1 MARIKGLRTKIPP
14 TLKDRLS
21 DILLKLNLQ
30 KEKLEQIT
38 ERLCQRDDE
47 IFQRC
52 IGAHIAGD
60 EDHAKIYANE
70 CAEVRN
76 MFKIAKS
83 VQLAL
88 EKVII
93 RLETVEQ
100 FGEALNYIAPVMEVV
115 KEIKGEISGVIPE
128 VAGELEKVTSILADL
143 SAETGQVP
151 TTDFEV
157 QVASEEARRVLE
169 ESKSVADQRVREQFP
184 ELPFQESLNSNVE
197 IKEVEQRE
205 RLEEPLLEQVL
216 SYIETH
222 QGRVSITECAQ
233 TLSRSPSDVI
243 RAIGQLKEEGRVIVE

>member
-1 MARIKGLRTKIPP
+1 MAKIKGLRTKIPP
-14 TLKDRLS
+14 TFKERLS
-21 DILLKLNLQ
+21 DILFKLNLQ

-38 ERLCQRDDE
+38 ERLCQRDNE
-47 IFQRC
+47 IIQRC
-52 IGAHIAGD
+52 IGAYMTGD

-76 MFKIAKS
+76 MFKIAKG

-100 FGEALNYIAPVMEVV
+100 FGDVLTHIAPVMGVV
-115 KEIKGEISGVIPE
+115 REIKKEISGLIPE

-151 TTDFEV
+151 TSDFEV

-184 ELPFQESLNSNVE
+184 ELPFQEYLGSDVE
-197 IKEVEQRE
+197 AKKVEHGD

-243 RAIGQLKEEGRVIVE
+243 KAIGQLKEEGRVIVE